1 MRNAL
6 YHAPIEIG
14 DPLLI
19 TSLSSSTQKI
29 EQVGYLQQRKGR
41 ALCVDVDPKFR
52 PAKGTPIRVSRLDGS
67 SAQPAFSSEIIG
79 RSRLYGHMPV
89 LLIRD
94 QQQPAQAAFRI
105 PAGLRT
111 EIYWQR
117 SDAGYSAKT
126 ALLTDLSGEGARLF
140 ARSLPDVEEVSIKI
154 ALPDGFI
161 EASSTRRSQ
170 HTSRKFSPDAQSTQL
185 QDTQNQA
192 LRDSFSKIE
201 CHLVESSVFRR
212 NDLDIIHALSLSFV
226 QPHEGCFRLVRF
238 LERQA
243 LQRGAEATRQQAAA

>member
-19 TSLSSSTQKI
+19 TSSSSSTQKI

-52 PAKGTPIRVSRLDGS
+52 PTKGTPIRVSRLDGS

-94 QQQPAQAAFRI
+94 QQ
-105 PAGLRT
+105 
-111 EIYWQR
+111 
-117 SDAGYSAKT
+117 
-126 ALLTDLSGEGARLF
+126 
-140 ARSLPDVEEVSIKI
+140 
-154 ALPDGFI
+154 
-161 EASSTRRSQ
+161 
-170 HTSRKFSPDAQSTQL
+170 
-185 QDTQNQA
+185 
-192 LRDSFSKIE
+192 
-201 CHLVESSVFRR
+201 
-212 NDLDIIHALSLSFV
+212 
-226 QPHEGCFRLVRF
+226 
-238 LERQA
+238 
-243 LQRGAEATRQQAAA
+243 